1 VDTTPNQPAENQD
14 TSTERRKAR
23 TPKRHGRS
31 MPVRAWWG
39 RTSLHLVSKLSFP
52 TCFRLGGW
60 AGRALGAL
68 PTVERR
74 ATLANLE
81 MCLPELASEERAAL
95 ARRSLIETGRTFMEF
110 GALWCW
116 PAERVLALVVE
127 VRGRELFERARA
139 KGRGL
144 ILLTPH
150 LGAWELCGLFF
161 SSLAP
166 LTAMYKRPAV
176 EEIECFYNA
185 ARGRLGAKLAPN
197 DAGGV
202 ASVLR
207 ALKSGEVVG
216 ILPDQDPGR
225 GAGVF
230 VPYFGVL
237 ANTTTLVAKLAA
249 RTGAAVLLVWAER
262 LEHARGFRIHIA
274 EPRRTIGLADP
285 IAGTRALNAE
295 LEELIRGAPEQYL
308 WSYKRYRTRPEGLE
322 CPYRRGVS
330 ERSMGTRS
338 ME

>member
-1 VDTTPNQPAENQD
+1 
-14 TSTERRKAR
+14 
-23 TPKRHGRS
+23 
-31 MPVRAWWG
+31 MPVRAWCG
-39 RTSLHLVSKLSFP
+39 RTSLQLASKLSFP
-52 TCFRLGGW
+52 SCYRFGGW
-60 AGRALGAL
+60 AGRALAAG
-68 PTVERR
+68 PTVERC

-81 MCLPELASEERAAL
+81 MCLPELGADERAAL
-95 ARRSLIETGRTFMEF
+95 AKASLIETGRTFAEF

-116 PAERVLALVVE
+116 PAERVLSLVAE
-127 VRGRELFERARA
+127 VRGLELFERARA
-139 KGRGL
+139 AGRGL

-150 LGAWELCGLFF
+150 LGAWELCGLYF

-202 ASVLR
+202 AMVYR

-225 GAGVF
+225 GSGVF

-249 RTGAAVLLVWAER
+249 RSGAALLLVWAER
-262 LEHARGFRIHIA
+262 LERARGFRIHIV
-274 EPRRTIGLADP
+274 EPRRAIGVEDP
-285 IAGTRALNAE
+285 IAGTIALNAE
-295 LEELIRGAPEQYL
+295 IEDLIRGAPEQYL
-308 WSYKRYRTRPEGLE
+308 WSYKRFRTRPEGLS
-322 CPYRRGVS
+322 CPYRQGVS
-330 ERSMGTRS
+330 AQTTGARSS
-338 ME
+338 E